1 MHIRICIGLIALAG
15 MFLTSCEINKNL
27 MFQMPKD
34 AVLKTDSIPLQPT
47 TEYTISKDDKF
58 TFSLH
63 TNNGEKII
71 ENMSGLKEETES
83 RSNPEY
89 VVRTNG
95 TADLPLLGTVSVS
108 GLTVKQL
115 EDTLASLY
123 KDKGGYNDPFV
134 QVKLTN
140 QRVIVFPGS
149 GGDAKVVQ
157 LQNNNT
163 TLMEVIAQAGGI
175 ADRGRADRIKL
186 MRTENGQRTVYQ
198 LDLSTI
204 DGLKYV
210 DLVVQANDYIYVE
223 PAEQVGRETVE
234 AVAPV
239 VSLISSALIIF
250 TVFNNLKE

>member
-1 MHIRICIGLIALAG
+1 MRIRICIGLIALVG
-15 MFLTSCEINKNL
+15 TFLTSCDINKNL

-34 AVLKTDSIPLQPT
+34 AVVKYDSIPLQPT

-58 TFSLH
+58 SFTLH

-71 ENMSGLKEETES
+71 ENMSGLKEEKEV
-83 RSNPEY
+83 RADIEY

-108 GLTVKQL
+108 GLSVKQL

-123 KDKGGYNDPFV
+123 KTKGGYNDPFV

-149 GGDAKVVQ
+149 GGDAKVIQ

-163 TLMEVIAQAGGI
+163 TLMEAIAQAGGI

-186 MRTENGQRTVYQ
+186 MRTENGKRTVYQ
-198 LDLSTI
+198 IDLSTI
-204 DGLKYV
+204 DGLKYA
-210 DLVVQANDYIYVE
+210 DLVVQANDYVYVE
-223 PAEQVGRETVE
+223 PVEQVSKEAVD

-250 TVFNNLKE
+250 TVFNNLKQ

>member
-1 MHIRICIGLIALAG
+1 MHIRICIGLIVLAG
-15 MFLTSCEINKNL
+15 TLLTSCDINKNL

-34 AVLKTDSIPLQPT
+34 AVVKYDSIPLQPT

-58 TFSLH
+58 SFTLH
-63 TNNGEKII
+63 TNNGEQII
-71 ENMSGLKEETES
+71 QTMSGLKEETQAS
-83 RSNPEY
+83 SSIEY

-95 TADLPLLGTVSVS
+95 TADLPLLGTVSVY
-108 GLTVKQL
+108 GLSVKQL
-115 EDTLASLY
+115 EDTLAALY
-123 KDKGGYNDPFV
+123 KSQGGYNDPFV

-149 GGDAKVVQ
+149 GGDAKVIQ

-186 MRTENGQRTVYQ
+186 MRTENGKRTVYQ
-198 LDLSTI
+198 IDLSTI
-204 DGLKYV
+204 DGLKYA
-210 DLVVQANDYIYVE
+210 DLVVQANDYVYVE
-223 PAEQVGRETVE
+223 PVEQVSKEAVE

-239 VSLISSALIIF
+239 VSLVSSALIIF